1 VPLIVVVVVFK
12 KMKKTLIKN
21 DSLRLDLQDL
31 LGITETKIEIIK
43 ILIKFAKNNGGYIKV
58 EDLEGMKEGIIGE
71 AEKRKI
77 VNKLLKED

>member
-1 VPLIVVVVVFK
+1 
-12 KMKKTLIKN
+12 MIK
-21 DSLRLDLQDL
+21 DKELRLDLQDL

-58 EDLEGMKEGIIGE
+58 EDLERMKEGVIGE

-77 VNKLLKED
+77 VNKLLE